1 MAHELYIKNGKA
13 AMAYAGDDTPW
24 HGLGQSLSD
33 GASIETWKEEAGMD
47 WEIKESPVI
56 FNTPSGQKVYSDQ
69 KILYRGDTQ
78 EQLSIVGDN
87 YKVVQPGEVLE
98 FFRELVGLQGMKLS
112 TAGVLFGGRRFW
124 ALAETGQ
131 AAQILGN
138 DKIKGNLLL
147 TTSCDGTM
155 ATSAMLVATRVVC
168 NNTLRLALGEKSEV
182 SARVTHRTEF
192 DPYKLKQ
199 EMGLI
204 DQAWDQFIGN
214 VKQLAVQ
221 KLSEQDQ
228 YKFVYDLIKKPNLK
242 AEDQPYTVSRDVANI
257 LNRAKQGMGQT
268 GERTLWTTLNGITEF
283 CDHESRAR
291 MKDRA
296 LWNSWFG
303 NTANL
308 KTKAYIKALEMV

>member
-1 MAHELYIKNGKA
+1 MAHELDIRNGKA
-13 AMAYAGDDTPW
+13 AIAFVGDTPW
-24 HGLGQSLSD
+24 HGLGQELTD
-33 GASIETWKEEAGMD
+33 GASIETWKTEAGMD
-47 WEIKESPVI
+47 WQIQESPVM
-56 FNTPSGQKVYSDQ
+56 FNTPAGQQVYTDQ
-69 KILYRGDTQ
+69 KILYRGDTN

-124 ALAETGQ
+124 ALAETGR
-131 AAQILGN
+131 AAEVLKN

-168 NNTLRLALGEKSEV
+168 QNTLRLALGENSAV
-182 SARVTHRTEF
+182 STRVTHRVDF

-204 DQAWDQFIGN
+204 DQAWDKFMDN
-214 VKQLAVQ
+214 VKQLSTR
-221 KLSEQDQ
+221 KINDNDS
-228 YKFVYDLIKKPNLK
+228 YKFVYDLLKKPNLS
-242 AEDQPYTVSRDVANI
+242 ADDQPYTVGRDIANI
-257 LNRAKQGMGQT
+257 LNRAKQGMGQDQA
-268 GERTLWTTLNGITEF
+268 GGTLWGLLNGVTEF
-283 CDHESRAR
+283 CDHETRTR
-291 MKDRA
+291 MADRA

-308 KTKAYIKALEMV
+308 KTKAFDKALAMV